1 MKGYKVMKKT
11 VRHKRNEEEQELI
24 KFLGNVALFEKLT
37 KIERRNLQ
45 QYIYIKQFK
54 EGEYIFKQ
62 EHPAVVLYIVKE
74 GELKLCIEKEG
85 KEIELGEA
93 KKYDFIGE
101 SAVFIEGKRP
111 VSAIA
116 VKDSTLLAISRKS
129 IEGFAYRFPRAGV
142 KILYKLGEVL
152 SRQVANQHNQI
163 GETLFEYGGAQTSD
177 E

>member
-1 MKGYKVMKKT
+1 
-11 VRHKRNEEEQELI
+11 
-24 KFLGNVALFEKLT
+24 
-37 KIERRNLQ
+37 
-45 QYIYIKQFK
+45 
-54 EGEYIFKQ
+54 
-62 EHPAVVLYIVKE
+62 VVLYIVKE